1 MKQSAVEKTSIAWFK
16 LAECIERGEKE
27 RALNLHRL
35 LMHSHG
41 DAAYRKKLE
50 ADLLVSFDKQK
61 SLDYYCEAALLYA
74 QNGDKQ
80 EVVFIYEQIVKLFP
94 DQLEIQKKII
104 TVCEELK
111 WNKKAFFYLV
121 DVVFKMMK
129 TPSVEAITIEEYL
142 YAALDGALSFDCQK
156 QLDQLLRTLEVIDN
170 QWYGKAQAYLK
181 DLK

>member
-1 MKQSAVEKTSIAWFK
+1 MKQSAVEKTNIAWFK

-61 SLDYYCEAALLYA
+61 SLDYYLEAALLYA

-80 EVVFIYEQIVKLFP
+80 EVVFINEHIVKLFP
-94 DQLEIQKKII
+94 DQLDIQKNLINL
-104 TVCEELK
+104 CRELN
-111 WNKKAFFYLV
+111 WTKKAYFYCADL
-121 DVVFKMMK
+121 VFKMIQN
-129 TPSVEAITIEEYL
+129 PDIQASVIEEYL
-142 YAALDGALSFDCQK
+142 YSALDYAIL
-156 QLDQLLRTLEVIDN
+156 LDHKKELDKLLITLEVIN
-170 QWYGKAQAYLK
+170 NWWYEKAHIYLNK
-181 DLK
+181 FK